1 MFLCSIKSD
10 PFPSRF
16 LSLSQPSTLIVYR
29 PNLTARQR
37 EALRNAFLLLD
48 HDHSGTIET
57 SQLGTVMS
65 ALGMACTQDKL
76 IQIAE
81 QMDSDGSGEIKVD
94 GRLLF
99 FHFHALPSTASELP
113 SPLTPLPPRLCSPPL
128 NEQSFWTL
136 CRTKWT
142 RTSTTTPQS
151 RRQRK
156 GSRRLVSRTNQRPL
170 LSVLL
175 LLCVHQ
181 ADQSLRATLP
191 SLHRK
196 WWQTVVGYKYR
207 TSCSSPTCLT

>member
-29 PNLTARQR
+29 PHLTARQR
-37 EALRNAFLLLD
+37 ESLRNAFLLLD

-57 SQLGTVMS
+57 SELGTVMS

-113 SPLTPLPPRLCSPPL
+113 SPLTPLPPRLCSSPL
-128 NEQSFWTL
+128 NEQSFWSL
-136 CRTKWT
+136 CSTRWT
-142 RTSTTTPQS
+142 RTSTTALQS
-151 RRQRK
+151 RRQRR
-156 GSRRLVSRTNQRPL
+156 GLRRRTNPKPL

-181 ADQSLRATLP
+181 ADQSLRATLQ

-196 WWQTVVGYKYR
+196 RWQTVVGYKSR
-207 TSCSSPTCLT
+207 TSCSLPTCLM

>member
-1 MFLCSIKSD
+1 MFLCSINSD

-76 IQIAE
+76 SQIAE

-94 GRLLF
+94 GGLLF
-99 FHFHALPSTASELP
+99 SFTSMRCQALPVNCPAR
-113 SPLTPLPPRLCSPPL
+113 SP
-128 NEQSFWTL
+128 
-136 CRTKWT
+136 
-142 RTSTTTPQS
+142 
-151 RRQRK
+151 
-156 GSRRLVSRTNQRPL
+156 
-170 LSVLL
+170 
-175 LLCVHQ
+175 
-181 ADQSLRATLP
+181 P
-191 SLHRK
+191 SLHA
-196 WWQTVVGYKYR
+196 
-207 TSCSSPTCLT
+207 CAPLL